1 MNASLSGAGRPEQG
15 QPPRSQQA
23 YVIEIGETQAG
34 LVSRRGEERF
44 FTFISAASA
53 FDALEGHRFATPSAA
68 ARPTTT
74 PRMMPRKVLPRCA
87 WRARIRLKFMVG

>member
-53 FDALEGHRFATPSAA
+53 FDALEGHRFATP
-68 ARPTTT
+68 ARVPPKGRPGVGLAPPP
-74 PRMMPRKVLPRCA
+74 PRRPHRVLRSP
-87 WRARIRLKFMVG
+87 

>member
-1 MNASLSGAGRPEQG
+1 MNASLYGAGRPEQG
-15 QPPRSQQA
+15 LPPRSQQA

-53 FDALEGHRFATPSAA
+53 FDALEGHRFATPGAAERA
-68 ARPTTT
+68 ARQLAGS
-74 PRMMPRKVLPRCA
+74 RRGRGWAMA
-87 WRARIRLKFMVG
+87 S

>member
-1 MNASLSGAGRPEQG
+1 MNAILSGAGRPEQG

-44 FTFISAASA
+44 FTFISAAAA
-53 FDALEGHRFATPSAA
+53 FDALEGHRFATPGAAERA
-68 ARPTTT
+68 ARQLAGS
-74 PRMMPRKVLPRCA
+74 RRGRGFALA
-87 WRARIRLKFMVG
+87 S